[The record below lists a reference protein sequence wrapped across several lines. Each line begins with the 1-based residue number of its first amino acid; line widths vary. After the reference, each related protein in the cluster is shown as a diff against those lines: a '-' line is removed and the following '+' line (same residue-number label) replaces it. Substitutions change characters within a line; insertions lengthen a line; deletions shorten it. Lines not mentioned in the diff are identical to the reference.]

1 MARAFS
7 AQVEHRL
14 HQAFELSLL
23 AKALFALTE
32 LVSGLA
38 VWLIPTQ
45 WVMDL
50 ATTLT
55 RQELAEDPTD
65 RLAHWLLHQAQQ
77 FSMGAQHFWALY
89 LVTHATVKL
98 VLVFG
103 LVKRWLWAYPASIVV
118 LFLFI
123 AYQIDRFAVSH
134 DPVMIGLTL
143 FDLIVIWLIRQE
155 WRRMTAARG

>member
-1 MARAFS
+1 MARVFS
-7 AQVEHRL
+7 ARAEHRL

-23 AKALFALTE
+23 AKALFAISE
-32 LVSGLA
+32 LASGLA
-38 VWLIPTQ
+38 VWLIPTDL
-45 WVMDL
+45 VMRL
-50 ATTLT
+50 AQALT
-55 RQELAEDPTD
+55 RQELSEDPGD

-118 LFLFI
+118 LFVFI
-123 AYQIDRFAVSH
+123 AYQIDRFVVSH
-134 DPVMIGLTL
+134 DPVMLGLTM
-143 FDLIVIWLIRQE
+143 FDLIVIWLIRHE
-155 WRRMTAARG
+155 WRRMTANG